1 MDTYGPGGLS
11 FWCHIFLLFHTVQGV
26 LEARIKWFSIPFF
39 SGHVL
44 SKLSTM
50 TRPSWVALHG
60 MAHSFIELH
69 KAVMRV
75 ASIWLAFCDCS
86 FHSGGCGSCCFCM
99 PSDYEDKRLV

>member
-1 MDTYGPGGLS
+1 MGFSKQGYFRELPIPPPVDLALS
-11 FWCHIFLLFHTVQGV
+11 ELF
-26 LEARIKWFSIPFF
+26 
-39 SGHVL
+39 
-44 SKLSTM
+44 TM
-50 TRPSWVALHG
+50 TRLSWVALHG